1 MTYATSGLL
10 DDQRKYT
17 LSYLHKALKSINQLS
32 ALEDSMV
39 IYRITRAP
47 ERRIFYIDVGTLPR
61 QKAEQYVMDIMSKY
75 RNKMIYNPNTG
86 QIDDTKKYQTMLEDY
101 FLPRREGGKGTEVS
115 TLAGGQT
122 TNVTEEL
129 EYFLRKVYKSLNV
142 PFSRFNQEGVAAFAD
157 QTSAV
162 NREELKFARFIQR
175 LRRRFST
182 IFYDL
187 LKTQCIVKG
196 VFTEHEWYDIKDQV
210 FFNFTKDSW
219 FAESK
224 NLDILNARLNAMSSV
239 ENYVGTYY
247 SQDWVSKNILN
258 QSTEERVEQYQQIQR
273 EKEIQQ

>member
-1 MTYATSGLL
+1 
-10 DDQRKYT
+10 
-17 LSYLHKALKSINQLS
+17 
-32 ALEDSMV
+32 MV

-101 FLPRREGGKGTEVS
+101 FLPRREGGKGTQVD

-142 PFSRFNQEGVAAFAD
+142 PFSRFNNDQNMAFTD
-157 QTSAV
+157 QTSSV
-162 NREELKFARFIQR
+162 TREELKFSRFLQR

-187 LKTQCIVKG
+187 LKTQCLVKG
-196 VFTEHEWYDIKDQV
+196 VFKEHEWNEIKDQIY
-210 FFNFTKDSW
+210 FNFTKDSW

-224 NLDILNARLNAMSSV
+224 NLDILNSRLTAMRDISD
-239 ENYVGTYY
+239 YVGKYY

-258 QSTEERVEQYQQIQR
+258 QTSEERIAQFTQIQA
-273 EKEIQQ
+273 EKEAGILPSDEEESGGY